1 MERPDNC
8 PSDFY
13 AVMMD
18 CWNASPEKR
27 PSFFDIRKKLA
38 VQLEA
43 ITDEYSYLKL
53 DAQKEYYI
61 LNTSTDRSNVST
73 SQLSQRTEHNSL
85 QPTLSDASTPD
96 SGIALIKAG
105 E

>member
-1 MERPDNC
+1 MEQPDNC
-8 PSDFY
+8 PDDFY
-13 AVMMD
+13 SVMLS
-18 CWNASPEKR
+18 CWNAAPESR
-27 PSFFDIRKKLA
+27 PTFFDIRKKLA

-53 DAQKEYYI
+53 DAQKEYYM
-61 LNTSTDRSNVST
+61 LSASTDRSALST
-73 SQLSQRTEHNSL
+73 FQLSQRTERNSL

-96 SGIALIKAG
+96 SGAVLIRLN